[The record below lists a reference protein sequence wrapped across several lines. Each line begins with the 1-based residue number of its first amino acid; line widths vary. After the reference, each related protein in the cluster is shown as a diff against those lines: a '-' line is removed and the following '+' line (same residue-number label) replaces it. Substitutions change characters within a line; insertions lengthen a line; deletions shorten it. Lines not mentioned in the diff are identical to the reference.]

1 MTLYLNLATRQI
13 TGIAPSSQQVG
24 SLTIIIP
31 TTVDILSAVVESVRH
46 LTATDGYVSI
56 TIA

>member
-13 TGIAPSSQQVG
+13 TGLSPSLPHVG
-24 SLTIIIP
+24 SVTINIP
-31 TTVDILSAVVESVRH
+31 ATVDILGAIVEAVRH

-56 TIA
+56 TIQ

>member
-13 TGIAPSSQQVG
+13 TATAPSSTQVG

-46 LTATDGYVSI
+46 LTATEGYVSI
-56 TIA
+56 TLA

>member
-13 TGIAPSSQQVG
+13 TGTEPSSPHVG
-24 SLTIIIP
+24 SLTVNIP
-31 TTVDILSAVVESVRH
+31 TTVDILGAIVEAVRH

>member
-13 TGIAPSSQQVG
+13 TGTEPSSTLVG
-24 SLTIIIP
+24 SLTINIP

-46 LTATDGYVSI
+46 LTATNGYVSI
-56 TIA
+56 TIQ